1 MKKIGIDFHQVA
13 NDIYESYDNCE
24 KPKQKDLKELY
35 ELSKEFVKD
44 YENLKKINYKKW
56 ITKSF
61 PDRET
66 METSFADND
75 HLVYDH
81 EIQVLV
87 GREGMEYQLSVKVD
101 GNVKID
107 GYKED

>member
-1 MKKIGIDFHQVA
+1 M
-13 NDIYESYDNCE
+13 
-24 KPKQKDLKELY
+24 
-35 ELSKEFVKD
+35 
-44 YENLKKINYKKW
+44 NYKKW
-56 ITKSF
+56 ITKNF